1 MLACAG
7 QHANLECVKHL
18 LSNNGDYR
26 AVDKQGNTILHIAAL
41 NSHNAIVEYLAKN
54 LRMEIF
60 SRNNAGETA
69 LFICKSLKNQK
80 GVEILEKYQQ
90 FDSSRDKTEDLLKE
104 LEDQERKEELA
115 KQKKKEKKHRSKIQ
129 KLAKE

>member
-1 MLACAG
+1 M
-7 QHANLECVKHL
+7 
-18 LSNNGDYR
+18 
-26 AVDKQGNTILHIAAL
+26 HIAAL
-41 NSHNAIVEYLAKN
+41 NSQNAILEYLTKN

-60 SRNNAGETA
+60 ARNNAGETA

-90 FDSSRDKTEDLLKE
+90 YDQSRDKTEDLLKE

-129 KLAKE
+129 KLAKEQGVSVEELTKKFEQEEAQRIEQEK